1 MSQFQSLGLTI
12 EYYQPAI
19 DLPASY
25 DPEGTYL
32 GTLATEVSSYGHST
46 GAFGGYLAASLGLQL
61 PRNRVDEWL
70 AYGLNR
76 TIVVYNPNLTRIW
89 EGFVNQVTVNLGPL
103 TVTRGPLLDIGNR
116 VSVNYT
122 QIANTT
128 DARPSTTGQAVT
140 PIADDPAS
148 QLLYGIVERVEN
160 GGQLTDADALALRA
174 TFLAENAWPAIP
186 EAFSSAASEPGVT
199 LECLGHLA
207 KLNTVVF
214 NDATAGFVSVST
226 KLAAILDADPNL
238 LFSSA
243 NADLYLNPLIVPA
256 ADEQDRMALAV
267 IQELVAL
274 GGAGAARTLWGA
286 YNNRRIAYALAPTTI
301 EYNYALADP
310 GMRITTPPGLL
321 VRPWDVLPGRFC
333 LYTDFLIGATIP
345 GVLRSDPRCQFI
357 EQANFTAPY
366 DLTLDGS
373 RVSTIPQMLAQY
385 GLAGAAA

>member
-25 DPEGTYL
+25 DPEGQYL
-32 GTLATEVSSYGHST
+32 GTLANEVTGYGHTT
-46 GAFGGYLAASLGLQL
+46 GAFGGYLAASISLGL
-61 PRNRVDEWL
+61 PRTRIDEWL

-76 TIVVYNPNLTRIW
+76 SIVVYNPNLQRIW
-89 EGFVNQVTVNLGPL
+89 EGFVNQVTVSLGPL

-140 PIADDPAS
+140 PIQDDAAS
-148 QLLYGIVERVEN
+148 QQLYGIIERVEN
-160 GGQLTDADALALRA
+160 GGQLTDADALQMQAA
-174 TFLAENAWPAIP
+174 FLLENAWPTIP
-186 EAFSSAASEPGVT
+186 IAFSSAGAEPAVT
-199 LECLGHLA
+199 LDCLGHLA
-207 KLNTVVF
+207 KMNTAVF
-214 NDATAGFVSVST
+214 NDATDGFVSVDT
-226 KLAAILDADPNL
+226 KLATILDADPNL

-243 NADLYLNPLIVPA
+243 NADLYVNPFIVPA

-274 GGAGAARTLWGA
+274 GGAGAARTLFGA
-286 YNNRRIAYALAPTTI
+286 YNNRRITYALAPTTI

-310 GMRITTPPGLL
+310 GMRVTTPAGLL

-357 EQANFTAPY
+357 EQVGFTAPY

-373 RVSTIPQMLAQY
+373 RVSTIPQMMAQY